1 MGTSDSDVIAEGQ
14 TPHEIPAVDAAL
26 PGPEADIGEHAE
38 DAGIATDTLLAGG
51 VSHISY
57 APSRMTRDITWPR
70 IFGIFALACGI
81 EAAVFLLL
89 AATRHVSFGGMA
101 LLAGAPATILYVAL
115 MLWLFGGMSG
125 FLGEEMAAP
134 VLRLLPAP
142 ANTEDSTRDAAPPDA
157 VVPVSASAEKPPNLE
172 ASSDR

>member
-1 MGTSDSDVIAEGQ
+1 MGTLDSDTVPEEQ
-14 TPHEIPAVDAAL
+14 TPHEIPEVEAAL
-26 PGPEADIGEHAE
+26 LGPEADRGERAE
-38 DAGIATDTLLAGG
+38 DVSTASDTLLAGG
-51 VSHISY
+51 VSHNAS
-57 APSRMTRDITWPR
+57 APSHVARDVTWPR

-115 MLWLFGGMSG
+115 MLWLLGGISG
-125 FLGEEMAAP
+125 FLGREKAAP

-142 ANTEDSTRDAAPPDA
+142 ATTEDSTRDAATPDA
-157 VVPVSASAEKPPNLE
+157 VVP
-172 ASSDR
+172 ASSMTEKSPHSGSI